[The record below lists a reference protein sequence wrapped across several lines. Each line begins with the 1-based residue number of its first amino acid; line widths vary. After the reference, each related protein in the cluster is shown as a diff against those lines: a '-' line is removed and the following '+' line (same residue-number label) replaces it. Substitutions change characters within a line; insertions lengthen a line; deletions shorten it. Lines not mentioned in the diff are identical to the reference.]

1 MYVFSST
8 TYLPHLTSSYLI
20 SSVHSF
26 HSCSNCTLLQAGDG
40 RDVSCPVITVPSGNE
55 PSMFTAHFLV
65 RYLTPHPRTH
75 SHCNSLTLL
84 LSYSLI
90 CSLTHT
96 RSHFLSLTHSLL
108 SSLLSSF
115 RLQYSVLILNRI
127 FSDINPF
134 VFLYPPPPPFPLLL
148 SMLIL
153 FLSSYLFCLL
163 ISVSSLSFILFYL
176 QGWNKDLAAQGK
188 FEDVYEKLKK
198 LTVKTA

>member
-1 MYVFSST
+1 MSQACS
-8 TYLPHLTSSYLI
+8 LHTSSYVTSHLI
-20 SSVHSF
+20 HA
-26 HSCSNCTLLQAGDG
+26 HTL
-40 RDVSCPVITVPSGNE
+40 TV
-55 PSMFTAHFLV
+55 
-65 RYLTPHPRTH
+65 TH
-75 SHCNSLTLL
+75 L

-153 FLSSYLFCLL
+153 FLHTYFVFSFLYLHF
-163 ISVSSLSFILFYL
+163 LSFYFIYRA
-176 QGWNKDLAAQGK
+176 GTKIWP
-188 FEDVYEKLKK
+188 LKANS
-198 LTVKTA
+198 KTFTRS